1 MLDKFRLLLQTQPAK
16 SLEGIF
22 TISFQRG
29 SKAMDF
35 KTLLKNRRSIRDFQ
49 DKEIPVSIVKEII
62 QDTCLAPTASN
73 RQPCRF
79 IIIQNREQIK
89 KLSDESKH
97 TLLDDL
103 ARNPDSPL
111 KQYEA
116 ALRDAQFNVF
126 YNAPCLVYVIGP
138 RDVYSLEV
146 DCGLTVA
153 YFMFAATSRGL
164 GTCWIGLG
172 AHIRDHRILG
182 EIGVPDN
189 CRIVAPII
197 LGYPANIPDASERH
211 VPEIVKVI

>member
-1 MLDKFRLLLQTQPAK
+1 
-16 SLEGIF
+16 
-22 TISFQRG
+22 
-29 SKAMDF
+29 MDF
-35 KTLLKNRRSIRDFQ
+35 KTLLTNRRSIRDFQ
-49 DKEIPVSIVKEII
+49 DREVPLSVVKEII

-79 IIIQNREQIK
+79 VIVQDRERIK
-89 KLSDESKH
+89 RLSAESKRN
-97 TLLDDL
+97 LLAEL
-103 ARNPDSPL
+103 VRNPDSPL

-116 ALRDAQFNVF
+116 ALRDEKFSVF
-126 YNAPCLVYVIGP
+126 YNAPCLVLVIGP

-153 YFMFAATSRGL
+153 YFMFSAVSRGL

-172 AHIRDHRILG
+172 AHVRDRQILN

-197 LGYPANIPDASERH
+197 LGYPVTIPPVSERH
-211 VPEIVKVI
+211 APDIVRIL